1 MQRKDLEGLSREELI
16 AKAEAVGVVR
26 PRTLT
31 IPELIDEIIQAD
43 NKAKGADKK
52 GRGWFGRARDLL
64 TSVIDRGLNQPAGSS
79 RIRDGRPAPPA
90 PPPLPTVTLAEIY
103 AAQGHLE
110 RAVATLDEV
119 IERDPA
125 HADAQQLRERFVAQL
140 HKTKPSTPPPVVEAK
155 LEPLPFEG
163 DAAPL
168 GVTGDQAVDRAVDEA
183 LASTTRPAVPPPSH
197 HEEKSA
203 SAPARDENDLE
214 ASPVDPDEGE
224 PSDESEDGEALEDD
238 ASAAP
243 LIASAPPPAAR
254 GSAPPP
260 ADEPALEVDEIVAL
274 SADPHTVYL
283 YWEVKPS
290 TLAAARAEDPEG
302 ALVVRAVT
310 VVPSPTGPTTEVRDF
325 RVDALFGELFVHGL
339 PAQANVRVSVGYKSP
354 RGFEPFAVGMD
365 LTTPRESPAEEIA
378 QTFRRWSEAGR
389 AVAPLF
395 DDPIQLALGAQRQ
408 DAFQYPPPDD
418 PEVSAPRPVSSV
430 WLDPRSRHVRVVGDG
445 LPSEPQ
451 GATDQRTE
459 TVERPRY
466 PGSSEQ
472 LRRSVVWSSQP
483 FARPSPR

>member
-31 IPELIDEIIQAD
+31 IPELIDEILQAD
-43 NKAKGADKK
+43 SKARGADKK

-64 TSVIDRGLNQPAGSS
+64 TSVIDRGLNQPGGPS

-119 IERDPA
+119 IERDPH
-125 HADAQQLRERFVAQL
+125 HADAEQLRERFLTQL

-163 DAAPL
+163 DASPL
-168 GVTGDQAVDRAVDEA
+168 GATGEQAIDRAVDEA
-183 LASTTRPAVPPPSH
+183 LAATEARPAMPPPS
-197 HEEKSA
+197 SDA
-203 SAPARDENDLE
+203 E
-214 ASPVDPDEGE
+214 ATRGEGA
-224 PSDESEDGEALEDD
+224 PSDEAIAADPAEGKEEEEEEEESEPL
-238 ASAAP
+238 

-290 TLAAARAEDPEG
+290 TLAAARAEDPDG

-310 VVPSPTGPTTEVRDF
+310 VVPSPTGPTTDVRDI

-339 PAQANVRVSVGYKSP
+339 PAQANVRVSVGYKSVH
-354 RGFEPFAVGMD
+354 GFDPFAVGMD

-395 DDPIQLALGAQRQ
+395 DDPIQLALGAQRK
-408 DAFQYPPPDD
+408 DAFEFPRPED
-418 PEVSAPRPVSSV
+418 PESSPPRPVSNV
-430 WLDPRSRHVRVVGDG
+430 WIDPRARHVRVVGEG
-445 LPSEPQ
+445 AASEPSH
-451 GATDQRTE
+451 GAHEVTE
-459 TVERPRY
+459 TIERPRY

-483 FARPSPR
+483 FSRTSPR